1 MMLATQNQILNR
13 QQIFQK
19 IKRMSYEI
27 YERNIDEKELI
38 FAGVH
43 ERGYLFAKL
52 LFAEFQQ
59 IAAIPATLITI
70 YLDKFAPTQSEVN
83 LDCEIE
89 LVKNK
94 NIIVIDDVLNTG
106 RTFAYALRP
115 FLKTEIKTLQTA
127 VLVDRGGHKQF
138 PVAAD
143 YAGYELSTTIRQ
155 HIHVELE
162 DVDNFGV
169 YLY

>member
-1 MMLATQNQILNR
+1 MLNIENQILNR
-13 QQIFQK
+13 SQILQK

-27 YERNIDEKELI
+27 YEKNIDEKELI

-43 ERGYLFAKL
+43 ERGYSFAKL
-52 LFAEFQQ
+52 LFSEFQQ
-59 IAAIPATLITI
+59 ISAIPSTLITI
-70 YLDKFAPTQSEVN
+70 YLDKFAPTQSEVK
-83 LDCEIE
+83 LDCEIDF
-89 LVKNK
+89 VKNK
-94 NIIVIDDVLNTG
+94 TIIVIDDVLNTG

-115 FLKTEIKTLQTA
+115 FLKTEIKKLQTA

-138 PVAAD
+138 PIAAD

-155 HIHVELE
+155 HIQVEVA
-162 DVDNFGV
+162 DADTFGV

>member
-1 MMLATQNQILNR
+1 MLNIENQILNR
-13 QQIFQK
+13 PQILQK

-27 YERNIDEKELI
+27 YEKNMEEKELV

-52 LFAEFQQ
+52 LFTEFRQ
-59 IAAIPATLITI
+59 ISAIPATLISI
-70 YLDKFAPTQSEVN
+70 YLDKFAPTQSEVK
-83 LDCEIE
+83 LDCEIDF
-89 LVKNK
+89 VKNK
-94 NIIVIDDVLNTG
+94 TIIVIDDVLNTG

-115 FLKTEIKTLQTA
+115 FLKTEIKKLQTA

-138 PVAAD
+138 PIAAD

-155 HIHVELE
+155 HIQVEVADTE
-162 DVDNFGV
+162 KFGV